1 MCMAGNCRIL
11 SFRGSDME
19 LLSPASLEEAAPIV
33 RDAAAAKTPLEI
45 FGAGTKR
52 GFGRPVDAAKQVTT
66 AAMSGIL
73 SYHPEELVLTAR
85 AGTHMRE
92 IVVALAERGQHLA
105 FEPPDFTALYAPD
118 EAGSPRGD
126 TLGGVLAT
134 NLAGPRRFAAGAARD
149 HFLGFTAVNGRG
161 EIFKAGG
168 QVVKNV
174 TGYDLPKLMAG
185 SFGTLGLMDEVTVK
199 TLPRPEKTRTVLL
212 YGLDGPAA
220 SAAMTKALGGA
231 YDVTGATYLPNLLA
245 QRSKVELVGGR
256 GSVTALRVE
265 GSAPSVEHHCAALRR
280 DLGGENEELHTKNS
294 VMLWREIRDVA
305 GFFDAENILWRVSV
319 PPSHGPGI
327 AAGFA
332 IEVQGSDFYLDWGGG
347 LIWLS
352 LPLEHGANAEHVR
365 RSLTRCGGHATLVR
379 APEETRRKSPVF
391 EIEGSP
397 ALMQRVKTAFDL
409 DGILNPGRMVEGL

>member
-1 MCMAGNCRIL
+1 
-11 SFRGSDME
+11 
-19 LLSPASLEEAAPIV
+19 
-33 RDAAAAKTPLEI
+33 
-45 FGAGTKR
+45 
-52 GFGRPVDAAKQVTT
+52 VT
-66 AAMSGIL
+66 
-73 SYHPEELVLTAR
+73 
-85 AGTHMRE
+85 
-92 IVVALAERGQHLA
+92 LAERGQHLA

-118 EAGSPRGD
+118 EAGSPRND

-185 SFGTLGLMDEVTVK
+185 SFGTLALLDEVTIK

-231 YDVTGATYLPNLLA
+231 YDTTGATYLPNQVA
-245 QRSKVELVGGR
+245 QRSKVEFVGGR

-265 GSAPSVEHHCAALRR
+265 GSAPSVEHHCADLRR

-294 VMLWREIRDVA
+294 VLLWREIRDVA
-305 GFFDAENILWRVSV
+305 GFFDFENILWRVSV

-327 AAGFA
+327 AASFA

-352 LPLEHGANAEHVR
+352 LPVEHGANAEHVR
-365 RSLTRCGGHATLVR
+365 STLTRCGGHATLIR
-379 APEETRRKSPVF
+379 APEQARRKDPVF
-391 EIEGSP
+391 DVEGSP
-397 ALMQRVKTAFDL
+397 ALMKRVKQAFDP
-409 DGILNPGRMVEGL
+409 DSVLNPGRMVDGI